1 MSALHRITGIRQ
13 WRRERARVRDDYLI
27 SLEIWNDAHRNNKT
41 IRTAA
46 KDDGRISYPTVMR
59 YMGEAT
65 ERDAWGR
72 TVPTR
77 SNRLFHPMEIL
88 DIRGERLMRGVYGS
102 RRASLV
108 GAHQAAIATF
118 LDTGDERVLEPFRG
132 KRVGGVEL
140 AADPDVI
147 EQAARLGTLDDLE
160 PYPRGDR

>member
-1 MSALHRITGIRQ
+1 MAKRHKIRGLRQ
-13 WRRERARVRDDYLI
+13 WRAERRRVRDDYLI
-27 SLEIWNDAHRNNKT
+27 ALEIWNDAQRDNKT
-41 IRTAA
+41 IRSATR
-46 KDDGRISYPTVMR
+46 DDGRISYPTVMR

-88 DIRGERLMRGVYGS
+88 DARGERVLRGVYGS

-118 LDTGDERVLEPFRG
+118 LDSGDERVLEPFRG

-140 AADPDVI
+140 AADPNVI